1 MRFEETLGLSH
12 DLGQL
17 DHELRL
23 RINIA
28 LAPLGLTSP
37 KYAVLSVLEA
47 RGAMTNADIARECA
61 VTAQTMNRIMKD
73 LEASGFV
80 SKASDASNSLKLPFS
95 LTPKALAAVCSAH
108 VAVND
113 LELRMVRGWS
123 ETEIDTLRGLLRR
136 CYGNLR
142 ENSE

>member
-12 DLGQL
+12 DLNQL
-17 DHELRL
+17 VHELRL
-23 RINIA
+23 RINVA
-28 LAPLGLTSP
+28 LAPLELTSP

-47 RGAMTNADIARECA
+47 QGAMTNADLARECA

-80 SKASDASNSLKLPFS
+80 SKTSDVSNNLKLPFS

-108 VAVND
+108 VAVNAV
-113 LELRMVRGWS
+113 ELNMVRGWP
-123 ETEIDTLRGLLRR
+123 ENEIGSLRNLLHR
-136 CYGNLR
+136 CYDNLR
-142 ENSE
+142 EG